1 MKIYQFISIIIIGLV
16 LTDSLSY
23 KKVLNVE
30 SPKFKAI
37 IKEMNLENKETITKN
52 EFREIMLKLITK
64 DKTNEKATHF
74 NEGVVDNYIED
85 IDDELQVST
94 LAEQLDYDKFIE
106 SIKQTVRV
114 QFGEMYVD
122 QVTNAILEA
131 EQNIDK
137 EEEQIKKDIDKVIN
151 EEEKVEEL

>member
-1 MKIYQFISIIIIGLV
+1 
-16 LTDSLSY
+16 
-23 KKVLNVE
+23 
-30 SPKFKAI
+30 
-37 IKEMNLENKETITKN
+37 MNLENKETITKN